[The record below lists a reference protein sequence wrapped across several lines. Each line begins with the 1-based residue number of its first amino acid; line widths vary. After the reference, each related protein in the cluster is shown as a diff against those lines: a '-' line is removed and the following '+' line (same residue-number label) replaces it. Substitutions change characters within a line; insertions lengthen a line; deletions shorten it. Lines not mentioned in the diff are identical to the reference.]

1 MSKSSPTAQARYL
14 ALVENFAGIP
24 DVTLGSSDK
33 KGFGA
38 SALQING
45 KIFAMLSHDRLVVK
59 LPKTRVDVLVAG
71 GEGER
76 FDPRQDGRLMKEWLS
91 LSPTSQEDWLSLSK
105 EAMAF
110 VGSKR

>member
-1 MSKSSPTAQARYL
+1 MSQLDATPQERFNTLIEQFKGMP
-14 ALVENFAGIP
+14 E
-24 DVTLGSSDK
+24 VTLGSSEK
-33 KGFGA
+33 KGFGS
-38 SALQING
+38 SALQIRG

-59 LPKTRVDVLVAG
+59 LPKGRVDVLVAA

-105 EAMAF
+105 EGLAF